1 MPRKSAALPNTTGS
15 VVKGKLGIPHR
26 SPQPKAPE
34 DAASI
39 LERLLLHPRATNLNG
54 EATQLSTL
62 KVILLH
68 LLQKEMAGS
77 RRARNALLKYRE
89 FANRGTK
96 RELEI
101 RFAAN
106 GYAAGG
112 AK

>member
-1 MPRKSAALPNTTGS
+1 MPRKSPNTMDLGA
-15 VVKGKLGIPHR
+15 KGKPGAPHKL
-26 SPQPKAPE
+26 PQLKAPE

-62 KVILLH
+62 KVILLQ

-101 RFAAN
+101 RFAEN
-106 GYAAGG
+106 GYAEGG
-112 AK
+112 TK